1 MLSFPFVLCAQT
13 GKLSLSLPE
22 AAEWMSR
29 RNLTLQI
36 ADKAVDIARSE
47 RQKLNAFWYP
57 AVNAS
62 GMYVHLSDK
71 VEVRQPLNTYTEPAK
86 DFVHS
91 FLPDNPLLVNIL
103 DQLGSYTLS
112 VPLLQRNLTTVDV
125 SISWPIFTGGKRIY
139 ASRIGNRM
147 VDWSELAKDETSAG
161 LQTELVQTYYALRL
175 AEKVVEVREQTY
187 RNLQRH
193 YAHARKLEVT
203 GMITKAERLF
213 AEVNQQEA
221 LREWETA
228 RKEYDVAHEALCSL
242 LDIQALNVYPM
253 SPLFIIDELPDSLY
267 FKNLI
272 PNTNYTI
279 GKLRLEEVMAD
290 NRLRISRSTYLP
302 TVALVGKQTLYAH
315 HLPRNLMPRT
325 MIGVG
330 FTWNL
335 FDGLNRETDV
345 RTARLVKESVALGRE
360 KAESALG
367 VLVQKLYTELQEAQT
382 EVSTL
387 RATLSLS
394 EELLRIRR
402 KSFDEGMCTS
412 TEVVDAEVMLSQ
424 VRMAMLLA
432 YYQFDVSLATLCS
445 ICGVPEM
452 FWDLMKKI

>member
-1 MLSFPFVLCAQT
+1 MKKTLLLLVAFVAT
-13 GKLSLSLPE
+13 IVAS
-22 AAEWMSR
+22 AE
-29 RNLTLQI
+29 NL
-36 ADKAVDIARSE
+36 ADKLYANPDLIFSAYRTYIEPCEKIAKAPKGYKPCGMTMYARHGSRYDVDTISLHRA
-47 RQKLNAFWYP
+47 
-57 AVNAS
+57 
-62 GMYVHLSDK
+62 
-71 VEVRQPLNTYTEPAK
+71 AK
-86 DFVHS
+86 
-91 FLPDNPLLVNIL
+91 
-103 DQLGSYTLS
+103 
-112 VPLLQRNLTTVDV
+112 
-125 SISWPIFTGGKRIY
+125 
-139 ASRIGNRM
+139 
-147 VDWSELAKDETSAG
+147 
-161 LQTELVQTYYALRL
+161 ALRL